1 MMPNAQTVANSWA
14 QGMST
19 AGEKIKAGVNA
30 VTESPTAK
38 AAARADAYMAG
49 VQRAIASG
57 KWQSALQAVTLQ
69 DWKTAMNDK
78 GVTRI
83 AAGAAAAKPKFQQF
97 MTEFL
102 PYLQQGVQQLSS
114 MPRGDIETNIQ
125 RAVSMMRWN
134 SGFRRAGR

>member
-1 MMPNAQTVANSWA
+1 MMPTAQTVANSWA

-57 KWQSALQAVTLQ
+57 KWQAALQAVTLQ
-69 DWKTAMNDK
+69 DWKTSMIDK

-102 PYLQQGVQQLSS
+102 PYLQQGVQQLQS
-114 MPRGDIETNIQ
+114 MPRGDIEQNIQ
-125 RAVSMMRWN
+125 RAVTMMRWN